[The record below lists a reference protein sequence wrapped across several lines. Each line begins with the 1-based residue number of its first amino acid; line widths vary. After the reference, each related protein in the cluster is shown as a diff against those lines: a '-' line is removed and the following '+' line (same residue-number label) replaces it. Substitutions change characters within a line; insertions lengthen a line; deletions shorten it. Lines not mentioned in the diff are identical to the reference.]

1 MRMKLA
7 AWCLAIM
14 AGVLALAPGTQAQS
28 YGAGGG
34 RWEQLGC
41 AEIGGRPDF
50 DVIHVGRRE
59 GRYRAIML
67 TVADRGVRIEELRVI
82 YGNGQPDRLVVRTGI
97 RPGGRSPPLDL
108 QGRDRAIDR
117 IEIVAQREHDGQG
130 RGSARLCI
138 AGLADEGPGRPH
150 GGQWQPLGCQQVGL
164 AMDRD
169 VIRVGRHEGQF
180 RAIRLEVGGNDVQI
194 ENVTVVYGNG
204 TRDQLPVRAFIRQGT
219 ATAPLDLRGDRR
231 AIERIE
237 LIYRAIP
244 NHRGTARV
252 CASGLG

>member
-1 MRMKLA
+1 MRLR
-7 AWCLAIM
+7 AWLMAMAIAVGLM
-14 AGVLALAPGTQAQS
+14 GLVPNAQAQPQ
-28 YGAGGG
+28 GGG

-50 DVIHVGRRE
+50 DVIQVGRRD

-117 IEIVAQREHDGQG
+117 IEIVAQHEHDGQG
-130 RGSARLCI
+130 RGRARLCI
-138 AGLADEGPGRPH
+138 SGLADEGPGRPH
-150 GGQWQPLGCQQVGL
+150 GARWQALGCQQVGL
-164 AMDRD
+164 ATDRD
-169 VIRVGRHEGQF
+169 AIRVGRHEGQF
-180 RAIRLEVGGNDVQI
+180 RAIRLEVGGNDVFI
-194 ENVTVVYGNG
+194 ESLMVVYGNG
-204 TRDQLPVRAFIRQGT
+204 ERDQLAVRAAIRQGT
-219 ATAPLDLRGDRR
+219 ATPPLDLRGDRR

-237 LIYRAIP
+237 LIYRAVP